1 MHACA
6 HAACVRA
13 IALVPRACSCVLV
26 DIWTVPASASLLRL
40 SSVAKMIIL
49 STPTPSSASR
59 NCVPLKVCVHSPSKC
74 RQRRERDR
82 ARRATQVT
90 EEREARL
97 LQLSASQ
104 RERLA
109 AESAEEREARLQ
121 SRRERLAAETAEER
135 EARLQ
140 SRRERLAAETAEERE
155 ARLLQLSAS
164 QRERLAAKTAEER
177 ETRLLQLS
185 ASQRER
191 LAAETAEE
199 REARQLQWSASR
211 RERLAAESAEEREAR
226 LQCDRQRH
234 REQVVVQSQLP
245 LFQQHSVRSK
255 MLRFHAHMASLDSPQ
270 CTTCSESYPGLRLG
284 SQSTVCQR
292 CTQDKHTPKLYSTAN
307 SMNLEN

>member
-1 MHACA
+1 M
-6 HAACVRA
+6 
-13 IALVPRACSCVLV
+13 
-26 DIWTVPASASLLRL
+26 
-40 SSVAKMIIL
+40 
-49 STPTPSSASR
+49 
-59 NCVPLKVCVHSPSKC
+59 
-74 RQRRERDR
+74 
-82 ARRATQVT
+82 
-90 EEREARL
+90 
-97 LQLSASQ
+97 LQLNASQ

-109 AESAEEREARLQ
+109 AE
-121 SRRERLAAETAEER
+121 
-135 EARLQ
+135 
-140 SRRERLAAETAEERE
+140 
-155 ARLLQLSAS
+155 
-164 QRERLAAKTAEER
+164 TAEER

-211 RERLAAESAEEREAR
+211 RERLAAEFAEEREAR

-307 SMNLEN
+307 SMNPGPIPPQLQVSMHGSLPVLISLSIAMAGKYRSGCLPWVLI

>member
-1 MHACA
+1 M
-6 HAACVRA
+6 
-13 IALVPRACSCVLV
+13 
-26 DIWTVPASASLLRL
+26 
-40 SSVAKMIIL
+40 
-49 STPTPSSASR
+49 
-59 NCVPLKVCVHSPSKC
+59 
-74 RQRRERDR
+74 
-82 ARRATQVT
+82 
-90 EEREARL
+90 
-97 LQLSASQ
+97 SASQ

-109 AESAEEREARLQ
+109 AESAEEREARLLQ
-121 SRRERLAAETAEER
+121 LSASQCERLAAETAEER

-164 QRERLAAKTAEER
+164 QRERLAAETAEER

-185 ASQRER
+185 ASQCER

-255 MLRFHAHMASLDSPQ
+255 MLRFHAHMASRDSPQ

-307 SMNLEN
+307 SMNPKVDMAPAATCRSVNHTLTHREANALELALSRSRSPHIRLYSWGEPERAPH